1 MEQTQSNV
9 LTNEEKMIG
18 MFSHFS
24 IFLGGLIV
32 PLIFW
37 LIYKEKSKFIRFH
50 SLQAMFFHIAFIVI
64 IFLWV
69 FIIIF
74 AIVGLGLASAGSH
87 AVTGH
92 EAPGLFVLL
101 MVVVYAMLFLIIF
114 GVYGLAI
121 YMGIKAYH
129 GEYVKYPLIG
139 RIVYEH
145 IFGKT

>member
-1 MEQTQSNV
+1 MEQTQSNA
-9 LTNEEKMIG
+9 LTNEDKMIG

-24 IFLGGLIV
+24 IFLGGLII

-69 FIIIF
+69 FIIVF

-92 EAPGLFVLL
+92 GAPGLFVLL

-114 GVYGLAI
+114 GIYGLAI
-121 YMGIKAYH
+121 YMGIKSYH
-129 GEYVKYPLIG
+129 GEYVKYPFIG
-139 RIVYEH
+139 NMVYKH
-145 IFGKT
+145 IFGG